1 MARTPKDLP
10 YKEIEKLASKGNSD
24 KVIAEAIGESP
35 DYFSS
40 RKQKDPMLQVALS
53 RGRAKGVTNV
63 VNALYENA
71 VVEKSVPAQIFFLKN
86 RVKEDW
92 TDSTKQSVEVSGPD
106 GSPIQAIEMS
116 KEEFKEVLKSLN
128 ESV

>member
-1 MARTPKDLP
+1 MARTPKELP

-53 RGRAKGVTNV
+53 RGRAKGVSDV
-63 VNALYENA
+63 VDALYENA
-71 VVEKSVPAQIFFLKN
+71 TLGKDVRAQIFWLKN
-86 RVKEDW
+86 RVKDDW
-92 TDSTKQSVEVSGPD
+92 TDSTKQNVEMSGPN
-106 GSPIQAIEMS
+106 GQPRTLS
-116 KEEFKEVLKSLN
+116 
-128 ESV
+128 